1 MSGRRHVGPHG
12 IWLAAILGLAFGLRL
27 AAVLWLR
34 DTTPYSDY
42 FYYHEAGRLTAQ
54 DWGFWFDAASVGRL
68 AKLSWWPP
76 GYAMFL
82 GAVYEICGP
91 NPRAAALVQVG
102 LGTLACF
109 FVYAIGRRAADAR
122 LGLLAA
128 FLIAVD
134 PTYIV
139 TTNLTAS
146 ENLFVVWFGLGL
158 WLALRPWRGARGPLL
173 AGAALAAATLVRAV
187 GLLLPVVIGLW
198 KRPASEARSGPA
210 TATRTLRPGAAG
222 AGKPSAGTASRGPS
236 AAWWRQS
243 AVFFGS
249 FLLCL
254 APWSVRNAV
263 VVGSPALVAH
273 GGGLNFYFGQNDSTP
288 GYREVSRTPM
298 AGLGTAG
305 EIDRRGWELG
315 LQHLV
320 HHPLGFFARGAQKVA
335 ALFGSA
341 GYAMQANNAVR
352 LPEGWEEDPER
363 AQQAEAIRSR
373 QRVRAHVLRG
383 VLTQAADAHSW
394 LLLVGGVAACLFW
407 QRLPAGLRL
416 MAWIALAWVGA
427 HVLFWAQPRFRYPL
441 EIPLALLASFALLG
455 AFSALRARLGAAVGT
470 QAAG

>member
-1 MSGRRHVGPHG
+1 VSGRRRGSTHG
-12 IWLAAILGLAFGLRL
+12 IGLAAILGLAFALRL

-42 FYYHEAGRLTAQ
+42 FYYHEAGRLTAH
-54 DWGFWFDAASVGRL
+54 DWGLWLDAARVQRL

-76 GYAMFL
+76 GYPMFL
-82 GAVYEICGP
+82 GAVYVVCGP
-91 NPRAAALVQVG
+91 NPRAAAFAQVG
-102 LGTLACF
+102 LGTLACLL
-109 FVYAIGRRAADAR
+109 VYLIGRRAADAR

-128 FLIAVD
+128 FLNAID

-158 WLALRPWRGARGPLL
+158 WLALGPWRGARAPLA
-173 AGAALAAATLVRAV
+173 AGAVLAAATLVRAV
-187 GLLLPVVIGLW
+187 GLLVPGVIALW
-198 KRPASEARSGPA
+198 KRPATGAGAVPQRTVA
-210 TATRTLRPGAAG
+210 TAPAAAQ
-222 AGKPSAGTASRGPS
+222 AGGPPSGFSP
-236 AAWWRQS
+236 AWWRQS
-243 AVFFGS
+243 ALLLGS

-273 GGGLNFYFGQNDSTP
+273 GGGLNFYYGQNDSTP
-288 GYREVSRTPM
+288 GYRDVSRTPM
-298 AGLGTAG
+298 ASLGTAG
-305 EIDRRGWELG
+305 EIDRRGWALG
-315 LQHLV
+315 LQHLA
-320 HHPLGFFARGAQKVA
+320 HHPVGFFTRGAGKVA

-363 AQQAEAIRSR
+363 AQQAEAIRAR
-373 QRVRAHVLRG
+373 QRLRAHLLRG
-383 VLTQAADAHSW
+383 ILTQAADVHSW
-394 LLLVGGVAACLFW
+394 LLLVGAVTACLFW
-407 QRLPAGLRL
+407 RRLPDGLRL

-427 HVLFWAQPRFRYPL
+427 HVVFWAQPRFRYPL

-470 QAAG
+470 RAADR

>member
-1 MSGRRHVGPHG
+1 MSGRRRVGPHG
-12 IWLAAILGLAFGLRL
+12 IWLAAIVGLAFSLRL

-54 DWGFWFDAASVGRL
+54 DWGFWFDAASVRRL

-76 GYAMFL
+76 GYPMFL
-82 GAVYEICGP
+82 GAVYEIFGP

-102 LGTLACF
+102 LGTLTCF
-109 FVYAIGRRAADAR
+109 LVYAIGRRAADAR

-158 WLALRPWRGARGPLL
+158 LLALRPWRGARGPLL

-187 GLLLPVVIGLW
+187 GLVLPGVIGLW
-198 KRPASEARSGPA
+198 KQPESEVRAGRRTRAERRARAGRRSTPAES
-210 TATRTLRPGAAG
+210 T
-222 AGKPSAGTASRGPS
+222 SRRLSP
-236 AAWWRQS
+236 AWWRQG
-243 AVFFGS
+243 ALFLGG

-254 APWSVRNAV
+254 APWSMRNAV

-273 GGGLNFYFGQNDSTP
+273 GGGLNFYYGQNDSTP

-455 AFSALRARLGAAVGT
+455 AFSGLRARLGAAVGT
-470 QAAG
+470 QAAGR